1 MKFSHKFGYI
11 ALGGA
16 LMLIGMIA
24 SSIFMPNLIAQRDK
38 FGEIECTGLVV
49 LGPDGNETIRLGN
62 SPDQRDASGY
72 IAIFDRSYSRNQG
85 ILLTSSYRADES
97 LPSKYKE
104 VDFRI
109 SVYNFGI
116 FLNGH
121 NGKAIDLTT
130 TGMGGSIKLIGGEH
144 SKSEITL
151 INGEGDG
158 LITIL
163 NKDAKSG
170 LVLTNGI
177 DGGNIEIIKDN
188 KTQTKLNVKEHG
200 ANLAMAGHKGNIG
213 IGFGELGGAVIISD
227 NDFNP
232 RAVLTDSAHGGTVT
246 VQDKGGNTRASLAVD
261 EIGGT
266 VGVYSNNGKI
276 QASLEE
282 GNNFGGKIRVFDNI
296 ENAIAMLGARSLDG
310 NTSAGNLT
318 LSGTDGKLK
327 AVLGAKNG
335 NGYFE
340 ISGKLGNT
348 AVLLGSSDFGGQV
361 RVHDVFENPKTGLG
375 IDQHGNG
382 RFFTLDK
389 NGNPK

>member
-1 MKFSHKFGYI
+1 MKFAHKFGYI

-24 SSIFMPNLIAQRDK
+24 SSIFMPSLIAQRDK

-49 LGPDGNETIRLGN
+49 VGPDGNETIRLGN
-62 SPDQRDASGY
+62 SPEQRDASGY
-72 IAIFDRSYSRNQG
+72 IAIFDRSYSSNQG
-85 ILLTSSYRADES
+85 ILLTSSYRADDS

-104 VDFRI
+104 VDFRTRI
-109 SVYNFGI
+109 LGY
-116 FLNGH
+116 
-121 NGKAIDLTT
+121 AIYLDGYDGTAIRLTT
-130 TGMGGSIKLIGGEH
+130 TGMGGSIVLRGGEH

-158 LITIL
+158 LITIR
-163 NKDAKSG
+163 NKEAKSG
-170 LVLTNGI
+170 LVLTNGL

-188 KTQTKLNVKEHG
+188 KTQTKLHVKEHG
-200 ANLAMAGHKGNIG
+200 ANLTMVGHKGYID
-213 IGFGELGGAVIISD
+213 IGFAEQGGSVIITD
-227 NDFNP
+227 NDYNP
-232 RAVLTDSAHGGTVT
+232 RVVLTDGGHGGTVA
-246 VQDKGGNTRASLAVD
+246 VQNKDGNTRASLAVD

-282 GNNFGGKIRVFDNI
+282 GNNFGGKIRVFDNN

-361 RVHDVFENPKTGLG
+361 RVYDVFENPKTGLG